1 MPIRLTNPVLS
12 ASGFSKTYRL
22 VTVVTAI
29 IVAAGLLALGIV
41 APSLDNGKQALA
53 QSGNSACVTAPQSVE
68 LRSIDKGI
76 IVQWDVCPDEWSS
89 DRRYRYESRYVIRW
103 RATTTA
109 NSSDWLRTTNAGSNG
124 EFRITGLTNGLQY
137 AVQLRPNRVEVE
149 VDDQGRFVDE
159 RIVSRGSWTGSYFAT
174 PGQNIDT
181 SCYRKSGEPAE
192 PRNVELWEH
201 DSGILV
207 QWDVCPNHSYEIRW
221 RRTTDTV
228 NNPYNWWT
236 NTVPAG
242 RSGQFDIP
250 DDTPDTKPFYINPNA
265 PEDKRIRKYLAKDDV
280 RPLVNGQRYVVQLR
294 PIYVEDNRPDEGLWT
309 DDFFAEPQR
318 CGDLPDAPSGIS
330 VLTGDSKL
338 LVSWYACDGM
348 RNQVRWRPKDGN
360 WGNYV
365 DVGENES
372 YTVEGLANGSE
383 YEVEVRSTAPS
394 SGPLDKLTGEPYS
407 TDWGRDSGMPT
418 SMCPDGDSVVPKE
431 FVVVPGD
438 GKLFVSWRPCADH
451 KYQLQYG
458 TSYGDKTLSGT
469 DWTDPDWMPPVSVAL
484 GNHTIRG
491 LDNKPPLDS
500 DYEYVR
506 YLVQVRSQRDGKD
519 PSGWTGTYQ
528 ATPQDPPPNNRS
540 PGWKHVPRSL
550 SLVESQ
556 NYDEPIATIE
566 AADPNRGDD
575 RIRYEIVK
583 PFPEPEI
590 FPFAINV
597 RDGEIYLYD
606 TLDYE
611 VIEEYEFT
619 VRAVDLSGIEIESE
633 IRIEVIDAAG
643 PPPPILYRVCSMAT
657 GVEVDWSGD
666 DSKYDYELQ
675 RRLGSADANRPVWID
690 TPDDEKLDLSSIEL
704 NDLERNTEWVFRVR
718 SVNGEQSKWSSEE
731 GVFVGGVA
739 NRAPEFRRDSY
750 EFEVIEEQR
759 AGVHVGFTVANDP
772 DRFSSLRFQIVEST
786 PEDAPFAVNPF
797 TGIVT
802 TSDRLD
808 FEVQNSY
815 SLVIRA
821 TDLCGASDY
830 VDVTI
835 TVLDDPNIDATP
847 LVPSAPSIIAKHD
860 QVVVIWPTDHY
871 VEYDLDWREVGKDY
885 RSRPEDTDATMPR
898 VVDLP
903 DTDSSYAF
911 RLRRVNQLGEPGEWS
926 PETIVDPDVT
936 SPTIEPIDVPRQG
949 QVLGGVEMYVPG
961 ITLKEGQTARLGFN
975 MFGIDGSLDNSLI
988 DRRDVTA
995 LWRVSDGDLS
1005 DDRGRVVSYTA
1016 PDDEGVYEISIVV
1029 KQTVPGGIVQR
1040 NLDIAVHVVGS
1051 KNLIKPFRSG
1061 GEVPRNF
1068 EVNGVTYGAISYF
1081 EAKEYRPP
1089 AASKAF
1095 FKVREGSIPSY
1106 EWIGVLIEP
1115 GESASTLQ
1123 SKLDG
1128 YTAVGDIFTSQFVSK
1143 DGAPIINMSFISSAA
1158 MCLPVPVEWTD
1169 SLQSL
1174 VVMRITP
1181 SGELAMMD
1189 LPVRFQPNPT
1199 FNDPALVCGHSEV
1212 FDGQMFLGIANK
1224 DIVTPTPTLTPTPI
1238 PTDTPTV
1245 TPTIE
1250 PTAIPT
1256 DTATPTPTPDPL
1268 SVVVIGTSTS
1278 TPTPTPEPV
1287 PATPTF
1293 TATPAPTATHTPAP
1307 TSTPTSTP
1315 TPTSEP
1321 TATVVPTK
1329 VPTATS
1335 VPTDTPAPVV
1345 KSEATATVIPTAT
1358 ETAVPTSTAVPTEA
1372 PTSIPDPTQTPVPT
1386 VALPAPSPTVEHD
1399 SPSDDRKDEGTPLV
1413 SGDSDDSVSV
1423 SLIVIAVIAFV
1434 ILGVAIASY
1443 IVYNNRVSRQ
1453 LAGAPKPEKLPVGG
1467 GTDEVVPED
1476 EDDPVDDDDNSEDDS
1491 RYDALRFDR

>member
-12 ASGFSKTYRL
+12 ALGFSKTYRL

-41 APSLDNGKQALA
+41 APSLDNGKQVLA
-53 QSGNSACVTAPQSVE
+53 
-68 LRSIDKGI
+68 
-76 IVQWDVCPDEWSS
+76 
-89 DRRYRYESRYVIRW
+89 
-103 RATTTA
+103 
-109 NSSDWLRTTNAGSNG
+109 
-124 EFRITGLTNGLQY
+124 
-137 AVQLRPNRVEVE
+137 
-149 VDDQGRFVDE
+149 
-159 RIVSRGSWTGSYFAT
+159 
-174 PGQNIDT
+174 
-181 SCYRKSGEPAE
+181 
-192 PRNVELWEH
+192 H
-201 DSGILV
+201 
-207 QWDVCPNHSYEIRW
+207 
-221 RRTTDTV
+221 
-228 NNPYNWWT
+228 
-236 NTVPAG
+236 
-242 RSGQFDIP
+242 
-250 DDTPDTKPFYINPNA
+250 
-265 PEDKRIRKYLAKDDV
+265 
-280 RPLVNGQRYVVQLR
+280 
-294 PIYVEDNRPDEGLWT
+294 
-309 DDFFAEPQR
+309 
-318 CGDLPDAPSGIS
+318 
-330 VLTGDSKL
+330 
-338 LVSWYACDGM
+338 
-348 RNQVRWRPKDGN
+348 
-360 WGNYV
+360 
-365 DVGENES
+365 
-372 YTVEGLANGSE
+372 
-383 YEVEVRSTAPS
+383 
-394 SGPLDKLTGEPYS
+394 TGEPYAM
-407 TDWGRDSGMPT
+407 DWSRIESVSPT
-418 SMCPDGDSVVPKE
+418 SMCPDDESVVPKE

-438 GKLFVSWRPCADH
+438 GKLFISWRPCPNH
-451 KYQLQYG
+451 RYELQSRPDQG
-458 TSYGDKTLSGT
+458 TWSGWRRVT
-469 DWTDPDWMPPVSVAL
+469 PD
-484 GNHTIRG
+484 GHTIRD
-491 LDNKPPLDS
+491 LINDTR
-500 DYEYVR
+500 YYVR
-506 YLVQVRSQRDGKD
+506 VRSVRIDEDGTELTAS
-519 PSGWTGTYQ
+519 PATGTYQ

-550 SLVESQ
+550 SLVESR
-556 NYDEPIATIE
+556 NYDDPIATIE
-566 AADPNRGDD
+566 AADPDRGDD

-606 TLDYE
+606 KLDYE
-611 VIEEYEFT
+611 VIEEYEFK
-619 VRAVDLSGIEIESE
+619 VRAVDLSGAEIESE
-633 IRIEVIDAAG
+633 IQIEVIDAEG
-643 PPPPILYRVCSMAT
+643 PAPPVFSRVCSTDT
-657 GVEVDWSGD
+657 GVTVTWGRN

-675 RRLGSADANRPVWID
+675 RRLGSEDANRPVWRD
-690 TPDDEKLDLSSIEL
+690 TPVDTNEL
-704 NDLERNTEWVFRVR
+704 NLQKNMDWVFRVR
-718 SVNGEQSKWSSEE
+718 AIDKLTGEQSKWSSEE
-731 GVFVGGVA
+731 GVFHGGVA
-739 NRAPEFRRDSY
+739 NSAPEFRRDSY

-786 PEDAPFAVNPF
+786 PEDAPFIVNPF

-808 FEVQNSY
+808 FEGQNSY

-898 VVDLP
+898 IVDLP

-988 DRRDVTA
+988 DRRDITA

-1123 SKLDG
+1123 SRLDR

-1212 FDGQMFLGIANK
+1212 FDGQMFLGIANE

-1250 PTAIPT
+1250 PTAVPT
-1256 DTATPTPTPDPL
+1256 NTATPTPTPDPL

-1278 TPTPTPEPV
+1278 TPTPAPEPV

-1321 TATVVPTK
+1321 TATAVPTK

-1413 SGDSDDSVSV
+1413 SGNSDDSVSV

-1467 GTDEVVPED
+1467 GTDEVVPEG